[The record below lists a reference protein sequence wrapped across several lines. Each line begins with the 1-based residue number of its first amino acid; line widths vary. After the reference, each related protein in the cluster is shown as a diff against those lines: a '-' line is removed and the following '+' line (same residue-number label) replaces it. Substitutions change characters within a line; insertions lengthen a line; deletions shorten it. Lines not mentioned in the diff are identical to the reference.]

1 MITMITNAFFAL
13 SLSVSGGHIVDA
25 KFGLHHYSDKDY
37 EELFYLKKKV
47 TVSKK
52 CIRHNENENIKKL
65 VLHHTAGGETA
76 RKTVY
81 VVTKNKEKDS

>member
-1 MITMITNAFFAL
+1 MILKAIFTVAL
-13 SLSVSGGHIVDA
+13 YVSGGGYVFDT

-47 TVSKK
+47 IVSKK
-52 CIRHNENENIKKL
+52 CIRHNENENVKKL
-65 VLHHTAGGETA
+65 VRYHNGE

-81 VVTKNKEKDS
+81 VVTKNKETDS

>member
-1 MITMITNAFFAL
+1 MILKAFFTLAL
-13 SLSVSGGHIVDA
+13 YVSGGGHVIDT

-52 CIRHNENENIKKL
+52 CIRHSENENIKKL
-65 VLHHTAGGETA
+65 VRYHTANGETG
-76 RKTVY
+76 RRTVY